1 MMLYDALAQEDAEQ
15 MYEAWKKRLDAA
27 QKEIV
32 DFVIEQVGSDVVGY
46 FGGYLEEGSYNIC
59 LVVQLNAKP
68 KYVIRFPQPG
78 TTATCFLDEKVR
90 NEVQVMDLLRKTT
103 IPLPK
108 VYNWGLTSDSPSQLG
123 PYIIME
129 YVEGKPLI
137 NELRRPTKT
146 DDGVEMDLWRDLGNP
161 RVLHAYGQI
170 CDYMLQI
177 HQLDFSTAGA
187 IRRSSPD
194 EWVASE
200 RPVTDNMNVLARNI
214 LNYPTEYFST
224 TSISSPKAYF
234 EQLADQH
241 LAHLHTQRNAVENRE
256 DARRCFIAR
265 HRLKQSI
272 DQYLSTDTET
282 SPFKLYCWD
291 FRPSN
296 MLVDDDMNVKA
307 VLDFE
312 FCNALPAQFAHDPP
326 WWLTILRPTTWIDN
340 DFHFGALKDRL
351 EPHIEQFLQV
361 MEKKEKEMGGTV
373 VPLSARMR
381 DSWTSNRFW
390 FNAAMQDSWS
400 IDAVYWAAL
409 HKPGDEVLD
418 DALKAEMETFVEMK
432 MEQLDAY
439 KTECKARGI

>member
-27 QKEIV
+27 QNEIV
-32 DFVIEQVGSDVVGY
+32 DFVIKEIGSDVVGE

-59 LVVQLNAKP
+59 LVVKLNAKP
-68 KYVIRFPQPG
+68 TYVIRFPQPG
-78 TTATCFLDEKVR
+78 TTATHFLDEKVR
-90 NEVQVMDLLRKTT
+90 NEVQVMDLLRRTT

-108 VYNWGLTSDSPSQLG
+108 VYSWGLTSDSPSQLG

-137 NELRRPTKT
+137 NENDDPQRPMTVSRWSSGETWVTQEFFMPTAK
-146 DDGVEMDLWRDLGNP
+146 
-161 RVLHAYGQI
+161 Y
-170 CDYMLQI
+170 
-177 HQLDFSTAGA
+177 LDFSTAGA

-241 LAHLHTQRNAVENRE
+241 LAHLHTQRNAVEDRE

-272 DQYLSTDTET
+272 DQYLLTDTET

-291 FRPSN
+291 LRPSN
-296 MLVDDDMNVKA
+296 VLVDDDLNVKA

-340 DFHFGALKDRL
+340 DFQFGALKDRL

>member
-27 QKEIV
+27 QKDIV
-32 DFVIEQVGSDVVGY
+32 DFVIKEVGSDVVGE

-59 LVVQLNAKP
+59 LVVKLNAKP
-68 KYVIRFPQPG
+68 TYVIRFPQPG
-78 TTATCFLDEKVR
+78 TTAACFLDEKVR
-90 NEVQVMDLLRKTT
+90 NEVQVMDLLRETT
-103 IPLPK
+103 IPIPK
-108 VYNWGLTSDSPSQLG
+108 VYSWGLTSDSPSQLG
-123 PYIIME
+123 PYVIME
-129 YVEGKPLI
+129 YVKGKPLI
-137 NELRRPTKT
+137 EELRRPTKT
-146 DDGVEMDLWRDLGNP
+146 DDGVEMELWKNLGNP
-161 RVLHAYGQI
+161 RVLHAYSQI
-170 CDYMLQI
+170 ADYLLQI
-177 HQLDFSTAGA
+177 HQLDFNAAGGL
-187 IRRSSPD
+187 RMSSSD
-194 EWVASE
+194 QWVASE
-200 RPVTDNMNVLARNI
+200 RPVTDNMNILARNI
-214 LNYPTEYFST
+214 LNYPTEYFPT

-272 DQYLSTDTET
+272 DQYLLTDTET
-282 SPFKLYCWD
+282 SPLKLYCWD
-291 FRPSN
+291 LRPSN
-296 MLVDDDMNVKA
+296 ILVDDDLNVKA

-361 MEKKEKEMGGTV
+361 MEKKEKEMRGTV
-373 VPLSARMR
+373 APLSARMR

-390 FNAAMQDSWS
+390 FNLAMSDSWS

-409 HKPGDEVLD
+409 HKPGNEVLD
-418 DALKAEMETFVEMK
+418 DALKAEMEVFVEMK
-432 MEQLDAY
+432 IKQLDAY
-439 KTECKARGI
+439 KAECKARGI

>member
-1 MMLYDALAQEDAEQ
+1 MMLYDELAQQDEELIH
-15 MYEAWKKRLDAA
+15 ETWKNRLDAA

-32 DFVIEQVGSDVVGY
+32 DFVIKRVGSCVAGE
-46 FGGYLEEGSYNIC
+46 FGGYLEGSYNVC
-59 LVVQLNAKP
+59 LVIKLNTKP
-68 KYVIRFPQPG
+68 TYLIRFPQPG
-78 TTATCFLDEKVR
+78 TTAARFLDEKVR
-90 NEVQVMDLLRKTT
+90 NEVQVMDLLRRTT

-108 VYNWGLTSDSPSQLG
+108 VYKWGLTSDSPSQLG

-129 YVEGKPLI
+129 YVEGIPLI
-137 NELRRPTKT
+137 NELRRPIKT
-146 DDGVEMDLWRDLGNP
+146 DDGVEMELWRNLGNP
-161 RVLHAYGQI
+161 RVLRAYSQI

-187 IRRSSPD
+187 IRRSNPD

-200 RPVTDNMNVLARNI
+200 RPVTDNMNILARNI
-214 LNYPTEYFST
+214 LNYPTEYFPT
-224 TSISSPKAYF
+224 ASISSPKAYF

-272 DQYLSTDTET
+272 NEYLSTDTET

-291 FRPSN
+291 LRPSN
-296 MLVDDDMNVKA
+296 MLVDDDLNVKA

-340 DFHFGALKDRL
+340 DFYFGALKDRL

-361 MEKKEKEMGGTV
+361 MEKKEREMGGTV

-390 FNAAMQDSWS
+390 FNIAKNSWS

-418 DALKAEMETFVEMK
+418 DDLKAEMEVFVEMK

-439 KTECKARGI
+439 KAECKARGI